1 MEELDLIS
9 AMLFAI
15 VGGQILQAFMLA
27 GIRDSL
33 ADLAWYAGLRNYV
46 QAGHM
51 RTIEDDTDF

>member
-1 MEELDLIS
+1 MDLDIMC
-9 AMLFAI
+9 AMLFGI
-15 VGGQILQAFMLA
+15 VCGQILQAFMLA

-46 QAGHM
+46 QAGHV